1 MYQLEHFSNSGLL
14 TTINNYFIM
23 YRIIEMSED
32 GISVKLATSYTYCET
47 SDLSLTFT
55 GMVTE
60 CSFIPF
66 NLPVNKQFDKNN
78 MLVLM
83 TIVVKL
89 HCEIISFD
97 STYVCNASAWRE
109 NNLFP
114 SPNN

>member
-1 MYQLEHFSNSGLL
+1 MYQLEYFSSPGLL
-14 TTINNYFIM
+14 ATINNHFII
-23 YRIIEMSED
+23 YRITEISED

-78 MLVLM
+78 VLALI

-89 HCEIISFD
+89 HCGTAIVLILHVSVMLRCGEKTIYSISI
-97 STYVCNASAWRE
+97 Y
-109 NNLFP
+109 
-114 SPNN
+114 